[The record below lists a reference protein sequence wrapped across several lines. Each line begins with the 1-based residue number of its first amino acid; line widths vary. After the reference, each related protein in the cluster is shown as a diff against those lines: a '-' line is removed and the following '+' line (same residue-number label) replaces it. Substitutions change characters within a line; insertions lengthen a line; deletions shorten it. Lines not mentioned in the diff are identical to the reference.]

1 MCSSSLDPLRD
12 EFGSTSHWFAL
23 YTRHQHE
30 KTIAWALRSKGFE
43 TFLPL
48 YTTIRRRKDRSKR
61 LSLPLFPCY
70 VFLRGDLRRRLD
82 IVTIPGVH
90 NIVSTGCQPAGIS
103 EAEIDP
109 IRQMVASRMGVEPH
123 PFMRY
128 GDRVRIKSGPL
139 EGLEGILVRKKSQFR
154 LVVSIEMLQKSVA
167 VEVDASM
174 VESAAKHDLREVSGW
189 MPRSVLVSA

>member
-1 MCSSSLDPLRD
+1 MYSSRLDPLGD
-12 EFGSTSHWFAL
+12 EFGCASDWFAL

-30 KTIAWALRSKGFE
+30 KVIAWVLQNKGFE

-48 YTTIRRRKDRSKR
+48 YTTVRCRKDRSKR
-61 LSLPLFPCY
+61 LALPLFPCY

-90 NIVSTGCQPAGIS
+90 NIVSTGGQPAAIS

-109 IRQMVASRMGVEPH
+109 IRQMIASKMGVEPH
-123 PFMRY
+123 PFMRH

-139 EGLEGILVRKKSQFR
+139 EGLEGILIRKKSLFR

-174 VESAAKHDLREVSGW
+174 VESTARHDLREVAEW
-189 MPRSVLVSA
+189 MPRNVPVYP